1 MLMRL
6 ISRYWLIVPLL
17 LLAIVIR
24 DWVETTPETIE
35 VEDTIDMSAT
45 KSDYY
50 LEQFSTRK
58 FDGSGNIEY
67 EVTGQT
73 LAHYPIDDRSEITQ
87 PSVVLHRDAVQW
99 TIGSKI
105 GQLLKNP
112 SVFTLQ
118 GDVVLKREST
128 NNEVLTIRTEEI
140 SILTDEN
147 EVKTDKPIE
156 IVAETWQLSAIG
168 LQSSL
173 NEGKLNLLSSVTGRF
188 EVGDQKLK

>member
-50 LEQFSTRK
+50 LEEFSTRK

-99 TIGSKI
+99 TIDSKI

-128 NNEVLTIRTEEI
+128 SNEVLTIRTEEI

>member
-6 ISRYWLIVPLL
+6 ISRYWLLVPLL
-17 LLAIVIR
+17 LLAIVVR
-24 DWVETTPETIE
+24 DWVETTPEHIE
-35 VEDTIDMSAT
+35 VEDTIDMQAT
-45 KSDYY
+45 QSDYY

-58 FDGSGNIEY
+58 FDSSGNIEY

-87 PSVVLHRDAVQW
+87 PSVVMHREAVQW
-99 TIGSKI
+99 KI
-105 GQLLKNP
+105 DSNLGQLKKNP

-118 GDVVLKREST
+118 GDVVVQRET
-128 NNEVLTIRTEEI
+128 GDAQTPVIMRTDEI

-147 EVKTDKPIE
+147 EVRTDKPIE
-156 IVAETWQLSAIG
+156 IVAETWHLRSIG

-173 NEGKLNLLSSVTGRF
+173 NEGKLNLLSAVTGRF
-188 EVGDQKLK
+188 EVGDAN